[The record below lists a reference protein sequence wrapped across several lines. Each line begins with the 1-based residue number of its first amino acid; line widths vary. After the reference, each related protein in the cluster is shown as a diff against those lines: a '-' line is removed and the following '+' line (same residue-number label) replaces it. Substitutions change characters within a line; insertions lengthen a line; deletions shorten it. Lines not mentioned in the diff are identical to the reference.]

1 MIKIVCSDNCP
12 YCDMAKNLLTSLWVD
27 YEEINITW
35 NYDKL
40 NEIISIS
47 YMRTVPQ
54 IFVWEIKKENLLWW
68 YSDIKS
74 LHDQNKLL
82 ELIK

>member
-12 YCDMAKNLLTSLWVD
+12 YCDMVKKLLTSLWVD

-47 YMRTVPQ
+47 HMRTVPQ

-74 LHDQNKLL
+74 LHDKNKLL